1 MAALISR
8 WKGGNEMS
16 TTTGLR
22 LGRDGE
28 PSDPPP
34 YSREWLTSLPDQRL
48 QELHHSV
55 KEELFHE
62 YTLDA
67 AAYSPED
74 DVWDLDPEDRP
85 HPLIERDQ
93 PNRRLEE
100 LERRYGLLDQELQR
114 RSSDLAARELAAER
128 ELTSG
133 EIDAMLADPFVVG
146 SEAEHAYYW
155 ENGGEFPG
163 DDLAEEEIDDVDAEE
178 IEAEDRPVKET
189 IAYMA
194 FTADGGDIQGEITVP
209 HVVSRRLAG
218 QLAEADAVASSPT
231 SEVTDVEVISH
242 LDTEGREISAWQ
254 LFDEQTGVISEET
267 ARSAFSPADAV
278 AVWNAGT
285 RPGNTIE
292 TIDGAIAGPEASAE
306 HPWRQ
311 VPADEAAIDDPLTET
326 VPTSRSELSAQAVAK
341 PPGTAW
347 PEPGSSRQPPRVAAA
362 SFPIPPSTAVALPSP
377 TVIGDGASP
386 HPRRSR
392 RSQ

>member
-1 MAALISR
+1 MA
-8 WKGGNEMS
+8 
-16 TTTGLR
+16 
-22 LGRDGE
+22 
-28 PSDPPP
+28 
-34 YSREWLTSLPDQRL
+34 LPDQRL
-48 QELHHSV
+48 QELHHNM
-55 KEELFHE
+55 EEALFRE

-67 AAYSPED
+67 ASHGPDD
-74 DVWDLDPEDRP
+74 DVWNLDPEDRP
-85 HPLIERDQ
+85 YPLVERDQ

-114 RSSDLAARELAAER
+114 RSPDLASRELVAER
-128 ELTSG
+128 EPTSG
-133 EIDAMLADPFVVG
+133 EIDAMLADPFVAG

-163 DDLAEEEIDDVDAEE
+163 DDLADEEIDELDAEE
-178 IEAEDRPVKET
+178 IEAEDRPVNET
-189 IAYMA
+189 ITYMA
-194 FTADGGDIQGEITVP
+194 STADGADIQGEITVP
-209 HVVSRRLAG
+209 HVVRRRLAE

-267 ARSAFSPADAV
+267 ARSAFSPADAA
-278 AVWNAGT
+278 AVWNADT
-285 RPGNTIE
+285 RPSNTIE
-292 TIDGAIAGPEASAE
+292 TIDGAIAGHEASAE
-306 HPWRQ
+306 HPWRRI
-311 VPADEAAIDDPLTET
+311 PADESATDDPLTET
-326 VPTSRSELSAQAVAK
+326 VPTSRSEFSAQAVAE

-362 SFPIPPSTAVALPSP
+362 SFPIPPSTAVAPPSP
-377 TVIGDGASP
+377 TAISDGARP